1 MVSCPDTCVCVAPH
15 WNSEYL
21 IMALRSGDRRYIRST
36 RALANLMRQEKR
48 EELLQASSAVYS
60 GTGIF
65 HFKTR
70 RANKGLRG

>member
-1 MVSCPDTCVCVAPH
+1 
-15 WNSEYL
+15 
-21 IMALRSGDRRYIRST
+21 
-36 RALANLMRQEKR
+36 MRQEKR

-70 RANKGLRG
+70 RANKGLRGFEARARIGLESVNRFFY